1 MRNLSIE
8 QRKPLS
14 GVLDQVD
21 AELLQPGV
29 GPLRRI
35 AGDLDL
41 DAPGRLRFR

>member
-21 AELLQPGV
+21 AELLQPAV
-29 GPLRRI
+29 GPLRRV
-35 AGDLDL
+35 AGDPDL
-41 DAPGRLRFR
+41 DFFTG